1 MMREPWVQVRLSELA
16 EEHDESYGYYDLS
29 KALDLNKLRA
39 NIFRFAP
46 GEKMEYHSHT
56 EQEEF
61 FFVLEGQCTLVVDGR
76 RVPLAQGSLIRLDPR
91 PRRQIVNDSD
101 ADCLWLGVG
110 APGIDNE
117 WVEHRE
123 E

>member
-1 MMREPWVQVRLSELA
+1 MRQPWNHVRFSDLT
-16 EEHDESYGYYDLS
+16 EERDEQYGYYNLS
-29 KALDLNKLRA
+29 KALHLGRMRA
-39 NIFRFAP
+39 NIFRFRP

-56 EQEEF
+56 EQEELF
-61 FFVLEGQCTLVVDGR
+61 YVLEGSCTLIVDGER
-76 RVPLAQGSLIRLDPR
+76 HPLVQGSFVRLDPR
-91 PRRQIVNDSD
+91 PRRQLVNDSD
-101 ADCLWLGVG
+101 GDCLWLAVG